1 LTFEVM
7 GGGCERAR
15 DAKKLKNQNQVSCH
29 ILHLYEISSLSSKV
43 AHHRI
48 RLKLK
53 QPDEGLWPLRGE
65 DKLFQG

>member
-1 LTFEVM
+1 VEAV
-7 GGGCERAR
+7 RAR
-15 DAKKLKNQNQVSCH
+15 AAKKLKNQNQGSCH